1 MTQEHNQ
8 RRAYFLALLAVL
20 FWSTIS
26 SALKITLR
34 YMPFDV
40 MLFWTVLFAI
50 FFLFLMNRFSK
61 VPLRFSKLKRRD
73 YLSSALMGLIN
84 PFLYYL
90 ILFKAYDLLEAQ
102 VAGALNYT
110 WPIVLTLLSIPM
122 LKQKM
127 SWKSIGAISISF
139 VGILFVSS
147 QGRADFFQ
155 IAQPLGVTLAIGSA
169 LFWALY
175 WILNMKD
182 PREDTG
188 KLLLNLIFGFVYM
201 VIYFIVSD
209 KMPLWPGLYGGIG
222 VVYIGLFEM
231 SLTYVIWLKA
241 LNSSENVARVSN
253 LIYLSPFIGLFW
265 IRNTVGE
272 AIHLST
278 IIGLTLIVL
287 GIVLQQFI
295 KQVKKG

>member
-1 MTQEHNQ
+1 MMAVNQ
-8 RRAYFLALLAVL
+8 RKAYGFALLSVL

-40 MLFWTVLFAI
+40 MLFWTTLFAVV
-50 FFLFLMNRFSK
+50 FLFLINRLSK
-61 VPLRFSKLKRRD
+61 KPLKFKSLQKKD

-84 PFLYYL
+84 PFFYYL

-122 LKQKM
+122 LKQKL
-127 SWKSIGAISISF
+127 SWKSIGAIGISF

-147 QGRADFFQ
+147 QGKSLFGP
-155 IAQPLGVTLAIGSA
+155 IAHPFGVVLAVGSA
-169 LFWALY
+169 FFWALY

-182 PREDTG
+182 KREDTG
-188 KLLLNLIFGFVYM
+188 KLLLNLMFGLVYLM
-201 VIYFIVSD
+201 IYFLVLRRIPV
-209 KMPLWPGLYGGIG
+209 WPDVQGALGVLYIA
-222 VVYIGLFEM
+222 LFEM

-241 LNSSENVARVSN
+241 LNSSENVAKVSN

-265 IRNTVGE
+265 IKNTVGE
-272 AIHLST
+272 AIHFT
-278 IIGLTLIVL
+278 TVIGLILIVL

-295 KQVKKG
+295 KKKKTA

>member
-1 MTQEHNQ
+1 MNVTNQ
-8 RRAYFLALLAVL
+8 RKAYGLALLAVL

-61 VPLRFSKLKRRD
+61 VPLRFSSLTQKD

-122 LKQKM
+122 LKQKL
-127 SWKSIGAISISF
+127 SWKSIGAIGISF

-147 QGRADFFQ
+147 QGESLLGKMVH
-155 IAQPLGVTLAIGSA
+155 PLGIILAVGSA
-169 LFWALY
+169 FFWALY

-182 PREDTG
+182 SREDTG
-188 KLLLNLIFGFVYM
+188 KILLNLMFGFIYM
-201 VIYFIVSD
+201 VLYFIVSGRF
-209 KMPLWPGLYGGIG
+209 PLWPGLQGGIG

-241 LNSSENVARVSN
+241 LNSSENVAKVSN
-253 LIYLSPFIGLFW
+253 LIYLSPFLGLFW

-272 AIHLST
+272 AIHLTT

-287 GIVLQQFI
+287 GIVLQQFV
-295 KQVKKG
+295 KQQK

>member
-1 MTQEHNQ
+1 MNSTNQ
-8 RRAYFLALLAVL
+8 RKAYGMALLAVL

-50 FFLFLMNRFSK
+50 AFLFVMNRFSK
-61 VPLRFSKLKRRD
+61 VPLRFSSLKRKD

-122 LKQKM
+122 LKQKL
-127 SWKSIGAISISF
+127 SWKSIGAIGISF
-139 VGILFVSS
+139 IGILFVSS
-147 QGRADFFQ
+147 QGQ
-155 IAQPLGVTLAIGSA
+155 SLLGKIIHPLGIILAVGSA
-169 LFWALY
+169 FFWALY

-182 PREDTG
+182 SREDTG
-188 KLLLNLIFGFVYM
+188 KILLNLMFGFLYLVL
-201 VIYFIVSD
+201 YFLVSGRF
-209 KMPLWPGLYGGIG
+209 PLWPEWEGGIG
-222 VVYIGLFEM
+222 IVYIALFEM

-241 LNSSENVARVSN
+241 LNSSENVAKVSN

-272 AIHLST
+272 AIHLTT

-287 GIVLQQFI
+287 GIVLQQFV
-295 KQVKKG
+295 KQRP

>member
-1 MTQEHNQ
+1 MKTINQ
-8 RRAYFLALLAVL
+8 RRAYGLALLAVL

-34 YMPFDV
+34 FMPFDV
-40 MLFWTVLFAI
+40 MLFWTVLFAVV
-50 FFLFLMNRFSK
+50 FLFLINRFSK
-61 VPLRFSKLKRRD
+61 EPLKFKLLNRND

-84 PFLYYL
+84 PFFYYL

-122 LKQKM
+122 LKQKL
-127 SWKSIGAISISF
+127 SWKSLGAIAVSF
-139 VGILFVSS
+139 IGILFVSS
-147 QGRADFFQ
+147 RGHSLLGH
-155 IAQPLGVTLAIGSA
+155 IAHPFGVVLAVGSA
-169 LFWALY
+169 FFWALY

-182 PREDTG
+182 KREDTG
-188 KLLLNLIFGFVYM
+188 KLLLNLMFGLVYM
-201 VIYFIVSD
+201 LIYFLVVRRIPV
-209 KMPLWPGLYGGIG
+209 WPDMQGAFG
-222 VVYIGLFEM
+222 VVYIALFEM

-241 LNSSENVARVSN
+241 LKSSGNVAKVSN

-272 AIHLST
+272 AIHFTT
-278 IIGLTLIVL
+278 IVGLTLIVL

-295 KQVKKG
+295 KQKKVI